1 MSEPDDRYILA
12 INIMGALLLRLPGAK
27 ISLRHTTSDC
37 PIVRVDLG
45 KGDVFNLTITRARQ

>member
-1 MSEPDDRYILA
+1 MTDDRYTLA

-27 ISLRHTTSDC
+27 ISIRKTTSDC

-45 KGDVFNLTITRARQ
+45 KGDVFNLTITRARS